1 VHPRV
6 AVAGAG
12 AFGKNH
18 VRVIHQSEHAQLAG
32 IYDLDPARA
41 AQITAEYGCPVFR
54 SLDELAANADA
65 AVVATPTITHAEIG
79 CRLMEQGLDVL
90 VEKPIAHTIE
100 AGRALVETAARL
112 GRVLQVGH
120 LERFNPAVIA
130 LGGVIGKPLFFE
142 IHRMSAFT
150 PRCLD
155 VDVVLD
161 LMIHDVDIVLAL
173 TGERPQEIRAAG
185 IRILS
190 EKVDIANVRIQFPS
204 GCVANLTASRV
215 STERVRKLRLFQ
227 PHEYISLDYS
237 RQDAVRF
244 KVQPAATEA
253 AACAGGSAGVPGDAP
268 TAGSA
273 AAPPSQAARASASPA
288 TPVAAFTPDGGPAMT
303 IGFAPL
309 AVTKDEPL
317 RLELEGFFE
326 SIKTRGRPRVTG
338 EEGLAALEVAFE
350 VLAKIEEHYR
360 LVAKTLGNP

>member
-1 VHPRV
+1 VKPRV

-18 VRVIHQSEHAQLAG
+18 LRIIHQSEHAELAG
-32 IYDLDPARA
+32 VYDLSQQHA
-41 AQITAEYGCPVFR
+41 ASVAEPYGCRVFT
-54 SLDELAANADA
+54 SLEELARHADA
-65 AVVATPTITHAEIG
+65 AVIATPTITHSEVG
-79 CRLMEQGLDVL
+79 CQLLAAGLDVM

-100 AGRALVETAARL
+100 AGRALVEAAAR
-112 GRVLQVGH
+112 GERILQVGH

-130 LGGVIGKPLFFE
+130 LGEVIGQPLFFE
-142 IHRMSAFT
+142 IHRLSAFS

-161 LMIHDVDIVLAL
+161 LMIHDVDIVLSL
-173 TGERPQEIRAAG
+173 TGERPDEIRAAG

-204 GCVANLTASRV
+204 GCIANLTASRV

-244 KVQPAATEA
+244 RVK
-253 AACAGGSAGVPGDAP
+253 
-268 TAGSA
+268 
-273 AAPPSQAARASASPA
+273 PPMAI
-288 TPVAAFTPDGGPAMT
+288 D
-303 IGFAPL
+303 FAPL

-326 SIKTRGRPRVTG
+326 SVQTRQPPRVTG
-338 EEGLAALEVAFE
+338 EQGLAALDVAFE
-350 VLAKIEEHYR
+350 ILAKIDEHYR
-360 LVAKTLGNP
+360 LVEKTLGSA